1 MQQTHE
7 RGQHKAVKIGFSALS
22 VHTEGAEPHLGRSL
36 AGRLPTSQADE
47 QTCQKGECD
56 CHCLQMGL
64 VWGLLLGPG
73 CSHVPESVLAI
84 IYADPSLCRQG
95 DSVQDG

>member
-22 VHTEGAEPHLGRSL
+22 LHTEGAEPHLGRSL

-47 QTCQKGECD
+47 QTCQKGESD
-56 CHCLQMGL
+56 CHCWQMGL

-73 CSHVPESVLAI
+73 CQHVPESVLAI
-84 IYADPSLCRQG
+84 IYADPSLCRRG